1 MLTAGRLWRMSSS
14 LAAVNLSFSFRTP
27 SPHDSLALKK
37 NRDTWRLQAHD
48 SALSSAKRFK
58 RSWRP
63 DLLRP
68 WRRDGLD
75 DT

>member
-37 NRDTWRLQAHD
+37 NRDTWRLQAQ
-48 SALSSAKRFK
+48 STSGCARLSAGLEALSTEFHVRQ
-58 RSWRP
+58 
-63 DLLRP
+63 
-68 WRRDGLD
+68 
-75 DT
+75 